1 MSNLL
6 KLIISIGVCLFA
18 GAIGSYFTADA
29 IPGWYETLNKP
40 EFNPPNWVFGPVWTF
55 LYILMGISLFL
66 VWKEGPGNTKVKPA
80 MLMFWVQLGLNIL
93 WSVVFFGMRNIS
105 GGLLVI
111 ILLWVSILFTILR
124 FRKISAVAGTLLVP
138 YILWVTFASALNFFF
153 YRLN

>member
-6 KLIISIGVCLFA
+6 KLIISIAVCLLA
-18 GAIGSYFTADA
+18 GAVGSYFTADA

-66 VWKEGPGNTKVKPA
+66 VWKEGPGNKKVKPA
-80 MLMFWVQLGLNIL
+80 MLMFWVQLALNVL
-93 WSVVFFGMRNIS
+93 WSVVFFGMKNIS

-111 ILLWVSILFTILR
+111 ILLWISILITILR
-124 FRKISAVAGTLLVP
+124 FRKIHPLG
-138 YILWVTFASALNFFF
+138 YICFGS
-153 YRLN
+153 

>member
-6 KLIISIGVCLFA
+6 KLIISISVCLLA
-18 GAIGSYFTADA
+18 GAVGSYFTADS

-66 VWKEGPGNTKVKPA
+66 VWKEGPGNKKVKPA
-80 MLMFWVQLGLNIL
+80 MLMFWVQLALNVL
-93 WSVVFFGMRNIS
+93 WSVVFFGMKNIS

-111 ILLWVSILFTILR
+111 ILLWISILITILR

-138 YILWVTFASALNFFF
+138 YILWVTFASVLNFFF

>member
-6 KLIISIGVCLFA
+6 KLILSIAVCLMA
-18 GAIGSYFTADA
+18 GAVGSYFTADA

-40 EFNPPNWVFGPVWTF
+40 EFNPPNWVFGPVWTI

-80 MLMFWVQLGLNIL
+80 MLMFWVQLALNVL
-93 WSVVFFGMRNIS
+93 WSVVFFGMKNIS

-111 ILLWVSILFTILR
+111 ILLWISILITILR

>member
-6 KLIISIGVCLFA
+6 KLIISIALCLMA
-18 GAIGSYFTADA
+18 GAVGSYFTADA

-40 EFNPPNWVFGPVWTF
+40 EFNPPNWVFGPVWTI

-80 MLMFWVQLGLNIL
+80 MLMFWVQLALNVL
-93 WSVVFFGMRNIS
+93 WSVVFFGMTNIS

-111 ILLWVSILFTILR
+111 ILLWISILITILR

-138 YILWVTFASALNFFF
+138 YILWVTFASVLNFFF